1 MCPASSSGSGRNRP
15 KGDKR
20 QRTRRKLL
28 EATRELVREK
38 GYSHTTM
45 QDVAERAGMT
55 SGAIYGNFKNR
66 DELFLALAEEYWGP
80 IHAEFAPNSTF
91 AEKMEVLARATV
103 QAIPERSTAAIGA
116 LTGRAYA
123 LSHPAV
129 LERVQELTSKA
140 YGEGATWLT
149 DVTRP
154 EELPLPPELMV
165 RVIHALTD
173 GLLFQKILTPELI
186 SDEVFYAAFSLLA
199 GKGTPTKEG

>member
-1 MCPASSSGSGRNRP
+1 MCPASSTGSRRSQP

-20 QRTRRKLL
+20 LRTRRKLL

-80 IHAEFAPNSTF
+80 IHAEFTSNSTF
-91 AEKMEVLARATV
+91 AEKMQALAKATLEAV
-103 QAIPERSTAAIGA
+103 PERSTAAIGA
-116 LTGRAYA
+116 LSGRAYA
-123 LSHPAV
+123 LSHPVV
-129 LERVQELTSKA
+129 LERVRELTAKA
-140 YGEGATWLT
+140 YSDGAAWLT

-154 EELPLPPELMV
+154 GELPLPPDLLV

-186 SDEVFYAAFSLLA
+186 SDEVFFAAFSLFA
-199 GKGTPTKEG
+199 GKASQEQDG

>member
-1 MCPASSSGSGRNRP
+1 
-15 KGDKR
+15 
-20 QRTRRKLL
+20 
-28 EATRELVREK
+28 
-38 GYSHTTM
+38 M